1 MSNPKD
7 SARLMVG
14 VSGVRGI
21 VGEALT
27 AEVAKKFG
35 MVFGAMLRPE
45 QTIALGRDTRPSG
58 TMLRKALVSGLTAAG
73 VNVIDLGIVS
83 TPGVAVMVKHL
94 RADGGIVIT
103 ASHNPAP
110 YNGIKFMTSAGLN
123 LPAEQAERLKKIWQ
137 NGEICIC
144 TVNGRRRSS
153 KQTHQVHVGAVCGVV
168 DVEAIAGRKFK
179 VVLDSINGAGCK
191 GTALLL
197 KILGCELVHINGEP
211 TGQFAHEPEPVAAN
225 LAGLCEAVRQH
236 RADIGFAQDP
246 DADRLVIVDENGAFI
261 GEEYTLALT
270 SAFVLRRNK
279 GNLATNL
286 STSRMM
292 DDVAASAGVKLYR
305 TPVGEA
311 NVVARMVQEKCIFG
325 GEGGGG
331 VIDPRVV
338 LVRDSFVGIALM
350 LNYLADTG
358 KKVGELVAELPRYHM
373 LKDKFPCPQAAAAA
387 GILSAVREAFASR
400 PSAKV
405 NDEDGL
411 RVDLPEGW
419 VHVRASNTEPIMRI
433 IAEAGSAEDA
443 GKIAEE
449 VRKIAEAAL

>member
-1 MSNPKD
+1 MN
-7 SARLMVG
+7 RLMVS

-27 AEVAKKFG
+27 VEVAEQFG
-35 MVFGAMLRPE
+35 RAFAAMLPAGA
-45 QTIALGRDTRPSG
+45 TIALGRDTRTSG
-58 TMLRKALVSGLTAAG
+58 PMIRDAVIAGLNAG
-73 VNVIDLGIVS
+73 GVDVIDLGVVS
-83 TPGVAVMVKHL
+83 TPGVAVMIKHL

-110 YNGIKFMTSAGLN
+110 YNGIKFMTPAGLN
-123 LPAEQAERLKKIWQ
+123 LPADQAERLKGIWQ
-137 NGEICIC
+137 SGKFISADKPGKVTQN
-144 TVNGRRRSS
+144 N
-153 KQTHQVHVGAVCGVV
+153 QTHNIHVRLACGIV
-168 DVEAIAGRKFK
+168 DVEAIAARKFK
-179 VVLDSINGAGCK
+179 VVLDSINGAGCE

-197 KILGCELVHINGEP
+197 KKLGCELVHINGEP
-211 TGQFAHEPEPVAAN
+211 TGHFAHEPEPIAKN
-225 LAGLCEAVRQH
+225 LAGLCEAVRKR

-270 SAFVLRRNK
+270 SAFVLKRRK
-279 GNLATNL
+279 GPLATNL

-311 NVVARMVQEKCIFG
+311 NVAAVMVREGCIFG

-338 LVRDSFVGIALM
+338 LVRDSFAGIALM

-373 LKDKFPCPQAAAAA
+373 LKDKFPCPQAAAA
-387 GILSAVREAFASR
+387 GILSAVRVAFSSR
-400 PSAKV
+400 PGAEV

-433 IAEAGSAEDA
+433 IAEACNAEDA

-449 VRKIAEAAL
+449 VRKIAEKSL

>member
-1 MSNPKD
+1 MS
-7 SARLMVG
+7 RLMVS

-27 AEVAKKFG
+27 AEVAEQFG
-35 MVFGAMLRPE
+35 RAFAAMLPAGA
-45 QTIALGRDTRPSG
+45 TIALGRDTRTSG
-58 TMLRKALVSGLTAAG
+58 PMIRDAVIAGLNAG
-73 VNVIDLGIVS
+73 GVDVIDLGVVS
-83 TPGVAVMVKHL
+83 TPGVALMIKHL
-94 RADGGIVIT
+94 SANGGIVIT

-123 LPAEQAERLKKIWQ
+123 LPADQAERLKKIWQ
-137 NGEICIC
+137 SGKFISADKPGKVTQN
-144 TVNGRRRSS
+144 N
-153 KQTHQVHVGAVCGVV
+153 QTHDIHVRKACGIV
-168 DVEAIAGRKFK
+168 DVDAVSGRKFK
-179 VVLDSINGAGCK
+179 VILDSINGAGCE

-197 KILGCELVHINGEP
+197 KKLGCELVHINGEP
-211 TGQFAHEPEPVAAN
+211 TGDFAHEPEPIAKN
-225 LAGLCEAVRQH
+225 LAGLCEAVRKH

-279 GNLATNL
+279 GDLATNL

-311 NVVARMVQEKCIFG
+311 NVAAVMVREGCIFG

-338 LVRDSFVGIALM
+338 MVRDSFVGIALM
-350 LNYLADTG
+350 LNYLAETG
-358 KKVGELVAELPRYHM
+358 RTVGELVAELPRYHM
-373 LKDKFPCPQAAAAA
+373 LKDKFPCPQAAAA
-387 GILSAVREAFASR
+387 GILSAVRVALASR
-400 PSAKV
+400 PGAKV

-433 IAEAGSAEDA
+433 IAEACNAEDA
-443 GKIAEE
+443 GKIAEG
-449 VRKIAEAAL
+449 VCKIAEKLL